1 VDYFFLSILP
11 CFCHPPPDW
20 IDFSWQVFPGIFVVV
35 YDSSNVISDVSCHS
49 WCVSDNGGG

>member
-1 VDYFFLSILP
+1 MDYFFLSILP
-11 CFCHPPPDW
+11 CFCHRPPDW

-35 YDSSNVISDVSCHS
+35 YDSSNVISNVSCHS